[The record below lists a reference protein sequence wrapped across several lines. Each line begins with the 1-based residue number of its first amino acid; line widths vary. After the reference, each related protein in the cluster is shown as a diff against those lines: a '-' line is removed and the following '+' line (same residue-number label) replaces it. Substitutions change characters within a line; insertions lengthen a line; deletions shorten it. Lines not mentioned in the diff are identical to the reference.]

1 MATVEEV
8 AEEEAAGAVTAFV
21 EGGSE
26 RKAWEIL
33 NQFETYLNETGREEV
48 N

>member
-1 MATVEEV
+1 V
-8 AEEEAAGAVTAFV
+8 ADEAAGVVKAIV

-33 NQFETYLNETGREEV
+33 IQVETYLDKSDRKR
-48 N
+48 

>member
-1 MATVEEV
+1 MAD
-8 AEEEAAGAVTAFV
+8 EAAGVVKAIV